1 MKIGEL
7 ALRTSLAPSRIR
19 FYERI
24 GLLKVVE
31 RQANGYRSYPED
43 AVLVLHL
50 ITTAQKAGFR
60 LDELRALLPDELAAW
75 KHGDLI
81 GTLRRKVQDIEVLQV
96 QLAGNRAHLLALLA
110 QIDAK
115 PADMDCAANAKR
127 VLSGMQLGAQTE
139 AAGQPPSGLP
149 GLGQAMTVPPSDRG
163 PSSEQ
168 ERCNE
173 QAKR

>member
-7 ALRTSLAPSRIR
+7 ALRTGLAPSRIR

-24 GLLKVVE
+24 GLLRVVE
-31 RQANGYRSYPED
+31 RQANGYRSYPEG
-43 AVLVLHL
+43 ALLVLQL

-60 LDELRALLPDELAAW
+60 LDELRALLPDDLAAW

-110 QIDAK
+110 QIEAK
-115 PADMDCAANAKR
+115 PADIDCAANARR
-127 VLSGMQLGAQTE
+127 VLSEMQRGTQS
-139 AAGQPPSGLP
+139 GQPANLQSEPP
-149 GLGQAMTVPPSDRG
+149 GLGRPMTVPRQTTIPS
-163 PSSEQ
+163 PEQ